1 MFSKLLDAL
10 NSEEIEGQKSKK
22 ESVQSAVQGL
32 VRLLERGSANE
43 VEKENMIGE
52 VQQLVFFVCY
62 SRSAVNVFLL
72 LRLER
77 KLASKAFTAP
87 HHRPDPDA
95 APSKTPLEIAEEKRE
110 ALKFLAGYG
119 MNHFLLLRAFVV

>member
-72 LRLER
+72 LRLDYTGR
-77 KLASKAFTAP
+77 CMALPATPALTVTAACACRATSK
-87 HHRPDPDA
+87 
-95 APSKTPLEIAEEKRE
+95 
-110 ALKFLAGYG
+110 
-119 MNHFLLLRAFVV
+119 

>member
-1 MFSKLLDAL
+1 
-10 NSEEIEGQKSKK
+10 
-22 ESVQSAVQGL
+22 
-32 VRLLERGSANE
+32 
-43 VEKENMIGE
+43 
-52 VQQLVFFVCY
+52 
-62 SRSAVNVFLL
+62 

-110 ALKFLAGYG
+110 ALKFLAGYE
-119 MNHFLLLRAFVV
+119 MNHFLLLHAFVV

>member
-1 MFSKLLDAL
+1 MRF
-10 NSEEIEGQKSKK
+10 NGWF
-22 ESVQSAVQGL
+22 
-32 VRLLERGSANE
+32 
-43 VEKENMIGE
+43 
-52 VQQLVFFVCY
+52 VFFWCCH

-110 ALKFLAGYG
+110 ALKFLAGYESFFATAG
-119 MNHFLLLRAFVV
+119 FFGLKRLQIFRLG